1 MEEEEEGMQSPPE
14 GPKEKEGTTE
24 GSVDQEEEKGSAKSS
39 VCSSHQKIKVE
50 DEEMEVEVEE
60 GEDEEERGRRG
71 EDEGDSGSQ
80 SPKRT
85 SSREKG
91 SSPGVVVAPSESSEA
106 PTSPP
111 VTPSSPSKAPSSH
124 LGVPS
129 APSSPTTPHYSPPEV
144 SSSSP
149 VEPSPPP
156 VAPGGLRLVTSLA
169 TDPAGPSFPGPLS
182 HYLLPSGPLH
192 PSTAAFSVAAAAA
205 FAAAN
210 RLICLPPSAA
220 APNVTPDP
228 PTPAPTPRQTG
239 GQTKTEASQVRQVA
253 VFVCA
258 PCGIKFSSASTLE
271 AHQTYYCSHRHN
283 SATCPTPSPASRPH
297 PPPAPSTNMQ
307 DDEKSLKSPETPIGA
322 SSGGSET
329 EGTRPLSVE
338 ERRSSLSEEGCPPA
352 KAPRT
357 MRAFPCPHCSYS
369 ADKRASLSR
378 HMRMHI
384 VPTSTVPVSAAST
397 PPPPLL
403 ANTTPPIVTPTPP
416 TVQVHSLLQQG
427 VSPGSSTVDSASSP
441 TPDRLLPLD
450 TDNYCKECDIRFS
463 SVKTYRAHKQHYC
476 STRHFGGK
484 PTLETAPAD
493 DRSGEKAGDLSRS
506 PVAVESGP
514 TPGLQVKQQLL
525 QPPFVALPTSPVVLV
540 PYAFLQSASL
550 VLAGTPAP
558 NGSCIL
564 LPDGSLR
571 PLSPIPRPS
580 PSLQGPSTAAP
591 GPSSN
596 KGKTSSDSTP
606 TLLTPRVTPVSTPKP
621 KEESAPTAPSP
632 QPLHPGSSPAPLDL
646 SHRREEFS
654 KSESQSA
661 RTPHSTF
668 STSSNSN
675 SQDGRR
681 FVKQPKEGLSFE
693 EMVALQQYTPRMS
706 PPSDPKAPICGP
718 HSQQSPSADCTSPV
732 SSTSTASSSPGSKA
746 RPSRPNGISKEGPHP
761 QVPLPAPTPPPPHP
775 VAQQFVGGA
784 LEGLGVA
791 NFLLAAVAAA
801 AAASA
806 GPEGMAK
813 AAAAAIISGAGNVN
827 STAGQNGLPFLMNPE
842 LALRMLIPPMEGSR
856 PRTHT
861 PVAPAQPL
869 GAPILPPVAPQ
880 ILVKQGVSKCVECNI
895 VFCRHENFLAHKR
908 HYCSARLTPQ
918 VAAQSPSVGGVG
930 QEDEYP
936 PPPQGGQAPG
946 AIPSSPNTPLLQ
958 FICVACGVKFTSLDN
973 LQTHQTHYCPV
984 KRDNGPQKQLSPPT
998 PADRIIKCPKC
1009 KVSVDEEALPNHQCL
1024 FHSSTTSSNS
1034 SNSSSTGD
1042 GCWKC
1047 PCCSVVSPTA
1057 SAAQRHLESH
1067 GAVRAFRCAVCGY
1080 RGNTL
1085 RGIRTHVRSAHPE
1098 QQRRDGREG
1107 QHSSPSEEHLIA
1119 CILED
1124 EMEVAPM
1131 VPVATTD
1138 ALASRSTTPA
1148 TDSDDASGAGG
1159 ERMHYC
1165 EVCGYSSTYKG
1176 NVVRHLKLVHKC
1188 SNPGGPTEEGVMGPG
1203 IVMRENEDSRSPG
1216 PKTGDPSVNG
1226 HREDVED
1233 DDDEDMELR
1242 AESLVKV
1249 EMLEVDEEE
1258 CQSDVRSEVIEEG
1271 VSVKREVSADED
1283 KRSEDDDN
1291 KKGEGKVDPKHCR
1304 SCDITFNY
1312 LPSFIAHKKFYCTR
1326 NPPGAQRGNDVPGA
1340 RQPPLRSEHV

>member
-1 MEEEEEGMQSPPE
+1 MEEEEGMQSPPE

-24 GSVDQEEEKGSAKSS
+24 GSVDQEEEESAKSS
-39 VCSSHQKIKVE
+39 VCSSHKKIKVE
-50 DEEMEVEVEE
+50 DEEMEVEVVE

-71 EDEGDSGSQ
+71 EDEGDSTSQ
-80 SPKRT
+80 SVKRT
-85 SSREKG
+85 SCREKG
-91 SSPGVVVAPSESSEA
+91 STPGVIVAPSGSSEA
-106 PTSPP
+106 PSSPP
-111 VTPSSPSKAPSSH
+111 DAPSPP
-124 LGVPS
+124 LG
-129 APSSPTTPHYSPPEV
+129 
-144 SSSSP
+144 SSSSLVGP
-149 VEPSPPP
+149 LSPP
-156 VAPGGLRLVTSLA
+156 VAPGGLRLVSSLA

-192 PSTAAFSVAAAAA
+192 PSTAAFSAAAAAA
-205 FAAAN
+205 FAAAS
-210 RLICLPPSAA
+210 RLISLPPPANA
-220 APNVTPDP
+220 RAPPAPDP
-228 PTPAPTPRQTG
+228 TPPLGQIG
-239 GQTKTEASQVRQVA
+239 GQPTAEANQVRKVA

-271 AHQTYYCSHRHN
+271 AHQTYYCSHR
-283 SATCPTPSPASRPH
+283 STTPTPAPASRPQ
-297 PPPAPSTNMQ
+297 PPPTPSATIQ
-307 DDEKSLKSPETPIGA
+307 DGKESPETPIGVR
-322 SSGGSET
+322 SGGSEA
-329 EGTRPLSVE
+329 EDSRPLSAEAKVMADE
-338 ERRSSLSEEGCPPA
+338 ERRSPASEEGCPPA
-352 KAPRT
+352 KVPRV
-357 MRAFPCPHCSYS
+357 MRLFPCPHCSYS

-416 TVQVHSLLQQG
+416 LGSTVQVHSLLQQG

-441 TPDRLLPLD
+441 TPDPALPPPPLD
-450 TDNYCKECDIRFS
+450 IDRYCKECDIRFS

-476 STRHFGGK
+476 STRHSGAKALPETPQADGK
-484 PTLETAPAD
+484 REP
-493 DRSGEKAGDLSRS
+493 GDLSRS
-506 PVAVESGP
+506 PVAAATAPAAPPS
-514 TPGLQVKQQLL
+514 GLQVKQQLL

-550 VLAGTPAP
+550 VVAGTPAP
-558 NGSCIL
+558 SGACIL

-571 PLSPIPRPS
+571 PVSPVPGLIRGPS
-580 PSLQGPSTAAP
+580 PSVSGPL
-591 GPSSN
+591 PSS
-596 KGKTSSDSTP
+596 TPLDSAP
-606 TLLTPRVTPVSTPKP
+606 PPSAPAIAPVSTPKA
-621 KEESAPTAPSP
+621 KEVESQPAPTAPSP

-646 SHRREEFS
+646 SLRREELS
-654 KSESQSA
+654 NSESQSA
-661 RTPHSTF
+661 RVPHRTS
-668 STSSNSN
+668 SNSSNSN
-675 SQDGRR
+675 SQDSRR
-681 FVKQPKEGLSFE
+681 YMKQAFE
-693 EMVALQQYTPRMS
+693 EMEAHQQRQQISRRPLS
-706 PPSDPKAPICGP
+706 SDPKGPCGP
-718 HSQQSPSADCTSPV
+718 HSQQSADCVSPA
-732 SSTSTASSSPGSKA
+732 SSSSTASSPGPKA
-746 RPSRPNGISKEGPHP
+746 RPSRPNGIPKGGPHT
-761 QVPLPAPTPPPPHP
+761 QVSLPAPTPPPALPSNP
-775 VAQQFVGGA
+775 ILQQFGGGA
-784 LEGLGVA
+784 LEGLGMA
-791 NFLLAAVAAA
+791 NFLLAAYAAA

-813 AAAAAIISGAGNVN
+813 AAAAAISGAGN
-827 STAGQNGLPFLMNPE
+827 TAATAAQGALPFLLNPE
-842 LALRMLIPPMEGSR
+842 LALRMFLPPTRVTSPQAQPPVG
-856 PRTHT
+856 PRLSS
-861 PVAPAQPL
+861 VAPTQ
-869 GAPILPPVAPQ
+869 PPVAPQ

-930 QEDEYP
+930 QEDEHP

-984 KRDNGPQKQLSPPT
+984 KRDNGPPQQLSPPT

-1009 KVSVDEEALPNHQCL
+1009 KLPVDEKAPSSHQCPV
-1024 FHSSTTSSNS
+1024 SSSNMIA
-1034 SNSSSTGD
+1034 SSSD

-1124 EMEVAPM
+1124 ETEVAPM
-1131 VPVATTD
+1131 VPVATAD
-1138 ALASRSTTPA
+1138 VLASRSTTPA

-1203 IVMRENEDSRSPG
+1203 IVKRENEDSRSPG
-1216 PKTGDPSVNG
+1216 PKTGDPGVNG

-1233 DDDEDMELR
+1233 DDDEDMGLR

-1258 CQSDVRSEVIEEG
+1258 CQSDVRSEVIEQG

-1291 KKGEGKVDPKHCR
+1291 KKGEGKADPKHCR

-1326 NPPGAQRGNDVPGA
+1326 NPPGAQRGGPLPGA
-1340 RQPPLRSEHV
+1340 RHSGEATAPVQ